1 MDTKYV
7 VRGAKVKC
15 SNGGTTCNL
24 NLPKSHGMYV
34 NDKAVLNDHDC
45 VPYSNVLPFGK
56 CDKIKKACVL
66 ALAPKWED
74 AKDTTILKGHPAL
87 LAKSVLSCTIGGAIT
102 ILNDGQKG

>member
-15 SNGGTTCNL
+15 NKGGTTSNL

-45 VPYSNVLPFGK
+45 AAYSNVLPFGT
-56 CDKIKKACVL
+56 CSIIKKCSP
-66 ALAPKWED
+66 ALASKWEN
-74 AKDTTILKGHPAL
+74 AKDTTLLQGKPAL
-87 LAKSVLSCTIGGAIT
+87 LKTSTLSCSIGGAIK
-102 ILNDGQKG
+102 ILEDGQ